1 VGDNNAN
8 CASLRRI
15 RSENTR
21 EKNDY
26 SNHGQTHSE
35 IKYIHDNAEFTRG
48 DVFRHCGSWDEVR
61 YVDVGSSKDP
71 AVFSEERLPRFADF
85 LTQIG
90 SHERKA
96 FVGAFSSETV

>member
-1 VGDNNAN
+1 MGVTLKTMKRTISILTTDKP
-8 CASLRRI
+8 
-15 RSENTR
+15 T
-21 EKNDY
+21 
-26 SNHGQTHSE
+26 Q
-35 IKYIHDNAEFTRG
+35 KYIHDNAEFTRG